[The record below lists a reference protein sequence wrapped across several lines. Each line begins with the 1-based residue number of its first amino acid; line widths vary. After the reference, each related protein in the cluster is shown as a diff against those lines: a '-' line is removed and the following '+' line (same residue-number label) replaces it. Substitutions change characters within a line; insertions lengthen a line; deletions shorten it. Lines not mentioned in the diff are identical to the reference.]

1 MENKVYAVYNDDK
14 KRIGIMIVSG
24 DKTNMYINEENP
36 QQATRDAIEKHRDI
50 LTSTEKYQAI
60 YLSDALKQQEE
71 DLKQQEELK
80 EKIAEVKKAE
90 AEKKEEAIV
99 KSDKENEADE
109 LDKRAGKYGIKNLK
123 GTNTLKKIVATSAIA
138 LVVGFGLGNIKNLFV
153 NAYNNTKTSFSTLNE
168 NNKNQ
173 NQVHEIF
180 TKEGIDAVNELTAAA
195 MNVDGK
201 YQTFTAEEW
210 LTSYFEQ
217 NAGLFSD
224 AEWAQ
229 KFNGYDNIIKDYD
242 INHMSLN
249 QKRINYFAFT
259 KSQNAI
265 NPFLNLF
272 EDEQDKKS
280 VKEVWEAY
288 YKAISYDATEADIEN
303 YNKKILEAFG
313 LTTNS
318 QGHVDESNN
327 KYYGSREIV
336 AAIASAGGI
345 NGISTQET
353 MDLVYGNNGDI
364 KGFYST
370 ICSLNKSKRELILGL
385 IKDRNDNTKLEVLA
399 SNIKTPRQL
408 TEADY
413 VKKYNDRVNENL
425 SKLEGEYAFGGGFIE
440 GSNTYRN
447 EVSESSLTDKEK
459 KEAQTGANDDFNDN
473 YGEANRI
480 AAAKGVGA
488 AALNAFWSANSQALI
503 MGTMP
508 LSSLE
513 AEASQLIS
521 GCNDTAAYVEQYTAG
536 VNEAKVNILAAIAS
550 AIEQREKDKLANGN
564 NLEAPANTE
573 NNVVSEEKVITTEET
588 YDNSGNLVSTVT
600 TDASIPGTQEYDAT
614 VYGLN
619 IPDDYYESQSSS
631 INR

>member
-60 YLSDALKQQEE
+60 YLSDA
-71 DLKQQEELK
+71 LKQQEELK

-229 KFNGYDNIIKDYD
+229 KFNGYDNIIKNYD

-488 AALNAFWSANSQALI
+488 AALNAFWSANRQALI

>member
-1 MENKVYAVYNDDK
+1 
-14 KRIGIMIVSG
+14 
-24 DKTNMYINEENP
+24 
-36 QQATRDAIEKHRDI
+36 
-50 LTSTEKYQAI
+50 
-60 YLSDALKQQEE
+60 
-71 DLKQQEELK
+71 
-80 EKIAEVKKAE
+80 
-90 AEKKEEAIV
+90 
-99 KSDKENEADE
+99 
-109 LDKRAGKYGIKNLK
+109 
-123 GTNTLKKIVATSAIA
+123 
-138 LVVGFGLGNIKNLFV
+138 
-153 NAYNNTKTSFSTLNE
+153 
-168 NNKNQ
+168 
-173 NQVHEIF
+173 
-180 TKEGIDAVNELTAAA
+180 

-229 KFNGYDNIIKDYD
+229 KFNGYDNIIKNYD

-288 YKAISYDATEADIEN
+288 YKAISSDATEADIEN

-488 AALNAFWSANSQALI
+488 AALNAFWSANRQALI

>member
-288 YKAISYDATEADIEN
+288 YKAISSDATEADIEN

-488 AALNAFWSANSQALI
+488 AALNAFWSANRQALI